1 MNTFE
6 RCRTYLEANAPG
18 KWYETQRFKNDSGGY
33 IHQVSNGMVLLR
45 VEVGTYR
52 MFYWIY
58 DSQVAMEFNQ
68 YITNQ
73 FNAEAHEIIVMNECR
88 LFYDIDLKLDE
99 SQQYEL
105 AEFFDFDLTDSNR
118 ACVMNIIG
126 EKLAHIYKEATL
138 MSLEE
143 HGNDRDDNLSGF
155 DWMFCMRNRACGDGF
170 KISIHIITNLF
181 MKLSI
186 CSAVANDVKNI
197 VLLDDHN
204 YDDLGINE
212 SIADYLSEAIDALQY
227 RPRGSLGLPMGVKK
241 TDTGYVRNSI
251 QQHYNIP
258 IQNYLITIPDQ
269 FSIRTIEL
277 VGYDIVERQTN
288 NQYIDSEFINEA
300 LKHVRNIRDY
310 DVSVFDIQTSILN
323 RSTMYVRRYAPSYC
337 SVCNRTHDNDN
348 TLFLIFNSADRR
360 ASWRCAHKP
369 TMAPITFYEDEA
381 EFDDAE
387 LEAFLNKHSRREKSQ
402 RVVEKKEPKKE
413 EPKKEPIKKTAA
425 QKKIEKELQEKHR
438 MEVRR
443 KAYRRKPLIDRNV
456 KPLPKYEKPVY
467 IDESESDSDETPSKK
482 STVVN
487 IDVAPCKIPTKVSKV
502 PIIDSDSEYS
512 SDD

>member
-1 MNTFE
+1 
-6 RCRTYLEANAPG
+6 
-18 KWYETQRFKNDSGGY
+18 
-33 IHQVSNGMVLLR
+33 MVLLR

-58 DSQVAMEFNQ
+58 DTQAAVGFNQFITNEFNG
-68 YITNQ
+68 
-73 FNAEAHEIIVMNECR
+73 EAHEIIVMNECR

-105 AEFFDFDLTDSNR
+105 TEFFEFELTDSNKS
-118 ACVMNIIG
+118 CVMDIIG

-138 MSLEE
+138 ISLEE

-155 DWMFCMRNRACGDGF
+155 DWMFCMRNRPCGDSF

-181 MKLSI
+181 MRLNI
-186 CSAVANDVKNI
+186 CSAIANDVKNI

-204 YDDLGINE
+204 HDDLGINE
-212 SIADYLSEAIDALQY
+212 SIADYLSDAIDALQY
-227 RPRGSLGLPMGVKK
+227 RSRGSLGLPMGVKK

-251 QQHYNIP
+251 RQHYNIP

-277 VGYDIVERQTN
+277 VGYDIVEHQPRTQFV
-288 NQYIDSEFINEA
+288 DSEFINEA

-348 TLFLIFNSADRR
+348 TLFLIFNSTDKR

-369 TMAPITFYEDEA
+369 TMTPITFYEDELEA
-381 EFDDAE
+381 DEDE
-387 LEAFLNKHSRREKSQ
+387 LEAFINKHSRKKQQPVNIVKKKVEPNKAV
-402 RVVEKKEPKKE
+402 VVEKKPEVKPR
-413 EPKKEPIKKTAA
+413 KKTAA
-425 QKKIEKELQEKHR
+425 EKKIEKELQEKHR
-438 MEVRR
+438 RQVRIQ
-443 KAYRRKPLIDRNV
+443 AYRRKPLVDTNT
-456 KPLPKYEKPVY
+456 KPLPKYKKPVY
-467 IDESESDSDETPSKK
+467 MDESESDSDDELPPPVRTSN
-482 STVVN
+482 V
-487 IDVAPCKIPTKVSKV
+487 DVMPCKIYNKVSTTC
-502 PIIDSDSEYS
+502 IIDSDSEYS